1 MKKILAGLLLT
12 SALLVGCTK
21 EETKEAQGGKIS
33 GELTVVTNRTDAD
46 KLFEK
51 IEKGFIKKY
60 PEVTDIKWEAVA
72 DYDSNIMTRMTSN
85 DYGDVLFVPFS
96 MAGMPNEYPNYF
108 EPLGKVDE
116 MQADYLD
123 VTEADFENNVYGLP
137 TALNSLGIIYNQ
149 ELFDKAGVKEVPT
162 TVSSFIDAAKKIK
175 EKTGS
180 TPFYTNYQSVAIWAG
195 ALTSFGGEQ
204 FKSATLTEGDAFAK
218 GQAIRQVMD
227 LFYELSS
234 NKLIEKDPVTLDSQA
249 AQQQLAE
256 GKIAMLMSGSQDV
269 APIQKLVKDKESETI
284 KIMNFPV
291 ETNGKTSL
299 PLGASGV
306 VGLSNKSANK
316 TTARAFLDYFIS
328 GESGYAADA
337 NGMSPVKADLTKEQ
351 QQTIK
356 ESNVILTVA
365 TEKPEDDALYS
376 KIAEEAGVARLT
388 DVLQQVINI
397 GLYPEKN
404 DSYEEYVASLSKT
417 WQEAAKLHAE

>member
-1 MKKILAGLLLT
+1 MKKILTGLFIT
-12 SALLVGCTK
+12 SALLGGCAKKAT
-21 EETKEAQGGKIS
+21 EESQSEKIG

-51 IEKGFIKKY
+51 IEKGFIEKY
-60 PEVTDIKWEAVA
+60 PEVKDIKWEAVA
-72 DYDSNIMTRMTSN
+72 DYDSNIMTRMTSD

-108 EPLGKVDE
+108 ESLGKVDE
-116 MQADYLD
+116 MTSDYLD
-123 VTEADFENNVYGLP
+123 VTEADFENKVYGLP

-149 ELFDKAGVKEVPT
+149 ELFDEAGIKEVPT
-162 TVSSFIDAAKKIK
+162 TVPTFIEAAKKIK
-175 EKTGS
+175 ANTGS

-204 FKSATLTEGDAFAK
+204 FKSATLKEGDAFAK

-227 LFYELSS
+227 LFYELAS
-234 NKLIEKDPVTLDSQA
+234 NKLIEEDPITLDSQA
-249 AQQQLAE
+249 AQQKLAE
-256 GKIAMLMSGSQDV
+256 GEIAMLMSGSQDV
-269 APIQKLVKDKESETI
+269 TPIQALAKDKKSEAI

-291 ETNGKTSL
+291 ETKGKTSL

-306 VGLSNKSANK
+306 VGVSNKSANK

-328 GESGYAADA
+328 GESGYAVDA

-351 QQTIK
+351 QQTI
-356 ESNVILTVA
+356 EDSNVILTVA
-365 TEKPEDDALYS
+365 TEKPEDDATYS

-404 DSYEEYVASLSKT
+404 ESYTDYVASLSKT